1 MSDQKHEERDMNELN
16 ELTPFGR
23 DVYKTQGKF
32 TSGNIF
38 VKTHVLESAKP
49 LQPWHSQGDNMLNSE
64 EASGSES

>member
-1 MSDQKHEERDMNELN
+1 MSNQKHEELDMNELN

-49 LQPWHSQGDNMLNSE
+49 LQPWHSKGDNTLTSE
-64 EASGSES
+64 ATSGSES